1 MTCNAKTIKGQSC
14 KNKCMD
20 KLNYCKIHNY
30 IYKIEKPEDCLICCE
45 SLKREKYPLSCGHW
59 IHKEC
64 IYKWSKKQCPVCTLP
79 IKLTKKESRIFELYR
94 KEIELDIILDLLRD
108 VIFDN
113 IIDFQQILEDEDYEQ
128 SENEL
133 DDEELSDD
141 EQNEDDYSDD
151 EQDAEISDDELSDD
165 EQNENDEISEEKY
178 NVESDVEDL
187 P

>member
-113 IIDFQQILEDEDYEQ
+113 IIDFQQILEDEDY
-128 SENEL
+128 S
-133 DDEELSDD
+133 EELSEEDEDYSEDDD
-141 EQNEDDYSDD
+141 EKSE
-151 EQDAEISDDELSDD
+151 EDELSESDK
-165 EQNENDEISEEKY
+165 KY
-178 NVESDVEDL
+178 NVDSDLEVEDL